1 VTAAAAV
8 RTGNILELAGV
19 TARYG
24 AGAVL
29 HGIDLVVERGSIVAL
44 LGANGAG
51 KTTTFRA
58 ITGAI
63 ATGGSIRIDGQAVQH
78 GSPEGAARLGIA
90 HVPEGRGTLASFS
103 VWENLSL
110 GAFTQRDKK
119 RTQAAYERVVSYFPK
134 LAQRRNQIAGTL
146 SGGEQQMLAIG
157 RALMM
162 EPRLMLLDEPSL
174 GIAPIVV
181 REIFELLATINRN
194 DGVTILVAEQN
205 ASLALAVA
213 GHAYVLETGRI
224 AVSGTAAELRDD
236 DAVRRSYLGY

>member
-1 VTAAAAV
+1 MTAKM
-8 RTGNILELAGV
+8 LELSGV

-24 AGAVL
+24 AGLVL
-29 HGIDLVVERGSIVAL
+29 HGIDLAVERGAIVTL

-63 ATGGSIRIDGQAVQH
+63 ATGGAVRIDGRPVPRGA
-78 GSPEGAARLGIA
+78 PEAAARLGVA
-90 HVPEGRGTLASFS
+90 HVPEGRGTLSALT
-103 VWENLSL
+103 VADNLAL
-110 GAFTQRDKK
+110 GAYMQRDRN
-119 RTQAAYERVVSYFPK
+119 RTRAAFARVVEYFPI
-134 LAQRRNQIAGTL
+134 LAQRRHQIAGTL

-174 GIAPIVV
+174 GLAPRIV
-181 REIFELLATINRN
+181 REIFALLETINRR

-213 GHAYVLETGRI
+213 DYAYVLETGRI
-224 AVSGTAAELRDD
+224 AVAGSAKALRGD
-236 DAVRRSYLGY
+236 DAVRKSYLGY